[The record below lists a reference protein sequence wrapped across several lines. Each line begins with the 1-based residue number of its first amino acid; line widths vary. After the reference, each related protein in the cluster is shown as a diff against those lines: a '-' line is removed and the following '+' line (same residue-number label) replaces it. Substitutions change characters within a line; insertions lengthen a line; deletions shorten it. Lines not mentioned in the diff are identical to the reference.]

1 MTTKEFVE
9 KYKKVYESLIND
21 PYTKETDTKTRE
33 QVASEEAQQRV
44 KQSINNEK
52 ALSMAAEL
60 SSVEKFTNFVTKED
74 INLDDLIY
82 GTPSRSHLITMKK
95 PVTLFDIE
103 AKRINVKEPPSN
115 SSKET
120 KKELRALQ
128 DQTKNVDEKLKERIN
143 REDKNFEITF

>member
-21 PYTKETDTKTRE
+21 PYTEQTDTKTRE

-60 SSVEKFTNFVTKED
+60 SSVEKFTTFMEKED
-74 INLDDLIY
+74 INLDN
-82 GTPSRSHLITMKK
+82 M
-95 PVTLFDIE
+95 
-103 AKRINVKEPPSN
+103 N
-115 SSKET
+115 
-120 KKELRALQ
+120 
-128 DQTKNVDEKLKERIN
+128 KLH
-143 REDKNFEITF
+143 